1 MLFKIEQIKKILP
14 SLDDANFKNL
24 VKNTLFEKNKYDYNK
39 NLLIE
44 IQKNNFNDSDF
55 LNLVNDKNL
64 VKKDKVQS
72 IKEDNKFSAN
82 SIKLLYSLPKNSFLL
97 MDDNESNIYITKIEN
112 IIANNLKKNSYD
124 LNSYSK
130 QSTIKLR
137 DNLYGSYDNLMNEK
151 YKIEINK
158 NTLERVKNYFR

>member
-1 MLFKIEQIKKILP
+1 
-14 SLDDANFKNL
+14 
-24 VKNTLFEKNKYDYNK
+24 
-39 NLLIE
+39 
-44 IQKNNFNDSDF
+44 
-55 LNLVNDKNL
+55 
-64 VKKDKVQS
+64 
-72 IKEDNKFSAN
+72 
-82 SIKLLYSLPKNSFLL
+82 
-97 MDDNESNIYITKIEN
+97 MDDNENNIYITKIEN
-112 IIANNLKKNSYD
+112 IIANNLKKNSID